1 MSDQSARR
9 ARGTDRIAGSAPSQ
23 SAVHPVDAMLP
34 PWQMFTV
41 ALQHVLVMYA
51 GAIAV
56 PLIIGAALKLPKD
69 QIAFLI
75 SADLFAVGIATL
87 IQSVGVWK
95 FGIRLPVM
103 MGVTFAAVG
112 PMVAMANAGTGL
124 PTILG
129 AVMASGLFTVL
140 VAPFFSRMLRFFP
153 PVVTGTIITAI
164 GITLLQVGINWAGG
178 GRGVADFGAP
188 RYLTIAFLVLV
199 SIVLINRFFKG
210 FWSNVSVLLGLIIG
224 FALALPAGMVNISG
238 LSDAPWFAVVYP
250 FAFGPPVFEIG
261 PILSLCLVM
270 LVVMVESTGMFL
282 ALGELTDRP
291 VGETDLTR
299 GLRTDGIG
307 TLIGG
312 IFNTFPH
319 TSISQNVGLVGMT
332 GVRSRWVVAVAGVIL
347 LALGLLPKLATIV
360 ASIPVAVLG
369 GAGIAMFGMVAATGI
384 KILAKVNFENRNN
397 LLIVAISLGVS
408 MIPLVAPTF
417 FDQFPHWTA
426 PLTHSGITLGA
437 LCAVLLNAVLNTQP
451 SAREKTIEDA
461 ALEHWSG
468 SH

>member
-1 MSDQSARR
+1 MSDQPARQ
-9 ARGTDRIAGSAPSQ
+9 ARGTGRISDPARVHPE
-23 SAVHPVDAMLP
+23 VHPVDAMLP

-56 PLIIGAALKLPKD
+56 PLIIGAALHLSKS

-87 IQSVGVWK
+87 IQSIGVWK

-140 VAPFFSRMLRFFP
+140 IAPFFSKMLRFFP

-210 FWSNVSVLLGLIIG
+210 FWSNISVLLGLIIG
-224 FALALPAGMVNISG
+224 FALALPTGMVNISG
-238 LSDAPWFAVVYP
+238 LSEAPWFAVVYP
-250 FAFGPPVFEIG
+250 FAFGPPQFEIG

-282 ALGELTDRP
+282 ALGELTDKP
-291 VGETDLTR
+291 VGENDLTR

-360 ASIPVAVLG
+360 ASIPVAVQ
-369 GAGIAMFGMVAATGI
+369 
-384 KILAKVNFENRNN
+384 
-397 LLIVAISLGVS
+397 
-408 MIPLVAPTF
+408 
-417 FDQFPHWTA
+417 QF
-426 PLTHSGITLGA
+426 
-437 LCAVLLNAVLNTQP
+437 
-451 SAREKTIEDA
+451 
-461 ALEHWSG
+461 
-468 SH
+468 